1 MPCIDCDG
9 GYNHFDFTV
18 TQYFEQVIIPG
29 QFDPAG
35 FNTQIFSYLF
45 SDIDIVS
52 LDVYGSDFNQDYY
65 DSLKVLSSGKPM
77 LFGEVGNPPFPEILD
92 AQPDWTSWV
101 IWAGMARNTTKKQYK
116 LLYDDPR
123 ILTQDD
129 PAYREVTKSLREACG
144 LPVLP
149 LQNGYAVDFSGD
161 WLFNEDKSEL
171 GGAGTGAIPYR
182 MKTDQDGDI
191 LFVSKYNNVEWDGEQ
206 INNEEIDLTGGEMR
220 SKAFN
225 TPRISKASWDE
236 ETGSLTINSTVT
248 FSRGGNIIEMKSSE
262 EWQLAGDENTLTIH
276 QESAGFRGNRV
287 STTLTYEKYGY

>member
-1 MPCIDCDG
+1 
-9 GYNHFDFTV
+9 
-18 TQYFEQVIIPG
+18 
-29 QFDPAG
+29 
-35 FNTQIFSYLF
+35 
-45 SDIDIVS
+45 
-52 LDVYGSDFNQDYY
+52 
-65 DSLKVLSSGKPM
+65 M

-129 PAYREVTKSLREACG
+129 PAYREVTKSFREACG

-220 SKAFN
+220 SQAFN

-236 ETGSLTINSTVT
+236 GTGSLTINSTVT

-287 STTLTYEKYGY
+287 STTLTYEKHGY